1 MSIAPTQW
9 SPRLIF
15 RAKRNELDVSAMDL
29 GFELSGAWMTGPH
42 NLLNARFAAAAA
54 LAMGIDQEAVAKGIE
69 TFPGVPHRLE
79 RIAEIGGVAYVNDS
93 KATNVAAAV
102 AALESFEGNVHAIMG
117 GSLKGADF
125 TPLAEPVAE
134 RCAAVYLTGPAAE
147 PIAAAIGP
155 AGVPTRP
162 LRRTCARQSPRRR
175 RPRLRGATVLLAP
188 ACASFDAYR
197 DYEARGDHFRELV
210 HVIEASR

>member
-1 MSIAPTQW
+1 MDLSG
-9 SPRLIF
+9 L
-15 RAKRNELDVSAMDL
+15 DL
-29 GFELSGAWMTGPH
+29 GFEPEGAWMIGQH
-42 NLLNARFAAAAA
+42 NRQNARFAAAAA
-54 LAMGIDQEAVAKGIE
+54 LAMGIESEAIATAISSFV
-69 TFPGVPHRLE
+69 GVPHRLE

-102 AALESFEGNVHAIMG
+102 AALESFDGGVHAIMG

-125 TPLAEPVAE
+125 TPLAGPVAE
-134 RCAAVYLTGPAAE
+134 RCSAVYLTGPAAE

-155 AGVPTRP
+155 AGVST
-162 LRRTCARQSPRRR
+162 LRCAG
-175 RPRLRGATVLLAP
+175 LREAINEAAQAADAGSTVLLVP